1 MGKKRRITR
10 LGNEGEGGGSGGGS
24 RHPRKRRFSLGVTVW
39 KLSSAISHSMTSS
52 SPVNK
57 H

>member
-24 RHPRKRRFSLGVTVW
+24 RHPRNAVSV
-39 KLSSAISHSMTSS
+39 
-52 SPVNK
+52 
-57 H
+57 